1 MSQTSITSGY
11 ANEGCTNMKCLP
23 NNGDEGGRL
32 GSILKGIHEGV
43 QGNIQVRMEDST
55 M

>member
-1 MSQTSITSGY
+1 MK
-11 ANEGCTNMKCLP
+11 ACTNMKCLP

-43 QGNIQVRMEDST
+43 QGNVCTSKEGGLYNVGQYTFSK
-55 M
+55 